1 MSFFKK
7 AFEWLAKV
15 FTNTDWT
22 HAAQVSIAVAAPLVE
37 TVATLAGGAAAGAEV
52 TNIVNVV
59 KNDFGV
65 VSTTLGQIQAG
76 STNVNTVTLL
86 KNTLG
91 SIEANLKNL
100 LTVADIKDAG
110 TKGEVT
116 IAVTT
121 IVGEIDAIL
130 ASVPATVPA
139 TLPAAA

>member
-59 KNDFGV
+59 KTDFGV
-65 VSTTLGQIQAG
+65 VSTTVGQIQAG
-76 STNVNTVTLL
+76 SSNVNTVTLL
-86 KNTLG
+86 KNTLA
-91 SIEANLKNL
+91 SIETNLKNL

-110 TKGEVT
+110 TKQEVT
-116 IAVTT
+116 LTVDT

-130 ASVPATVPA
+130 ASVPTTVPA

>member
-1 MSFFKK
+1 MSFFKT
-7 AFEWLAKV
+7 AFNWLKKV

-22 HAAQVSIAVAAPLVE
+22 HAAQVSITIAGPLVE
-37 TVATLAGGAAAGAEV
+37 TVAALAGGPAAGAEV

-59 KNDFGV
+59 KTDFGV

-91 SIEANLKNL
+91 SIESNLKNL
-100 LTVADIKDAG
+100 LTVADIKDTA
-110 TKGEVT
+110 TKQTVT
-116 IAVTT
+116 MTVDT

-130 ASVPATVPA
+130 ESVPATVPV